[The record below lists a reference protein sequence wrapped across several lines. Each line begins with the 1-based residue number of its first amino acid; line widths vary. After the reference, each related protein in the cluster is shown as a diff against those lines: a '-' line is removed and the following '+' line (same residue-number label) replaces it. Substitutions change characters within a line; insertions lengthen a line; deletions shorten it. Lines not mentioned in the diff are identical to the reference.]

1 MREAFIKLRRGLASA
16 ERVIFA
22 ALLIPA
28 FLCTASKAGEEF
40 RRGVVLESVACQES
54 AGQAYALFL
63 PSSYSAEKRWPILYA
78 FDPAARGRVPVERF
92 REAAEKYGYIVVG
105 SNNSRNGPVKA
116 SLEALDAMWRDTH
129 SRFAVD
135 DERVYM
141 TGFSGGARVALQAAT
156 LCEKCVAGVI
166 ACGAGFDQ
174 ASPHTKSMGFAVFA
188 TVGVDD
194 FNYPELA
201 ELNLQLERIGVPRR
215 VATFE
220 GGHSWPP
227 AELCDEALLWM
238 ELQAMQGGRRAKD
251 EAFIRDSFDKA
262 VKRAHWLSEQKKFY
276 EAYALYQSLAESY
289 RGLIE
294 TGEVE
299 RRATELKASKEVKER
314 IREERSQLER
324 QRGLGAEVVRLAQR
338 LNNPEERDNALSDL
352 RRLLADL
359 RKKGEGA
366 EDTGER
372 RVARRTLRQA
382 FAQFY
387 EGGTIK
393 YAKDRQA
400 ARQQLEVAAEVAP
413 RDPAVFYQL
422 AILYAQGGEKRKAL
436 DALRRSVENGLKD
449 PALIE
454 GNKELAR
461 LRDEAEYRKIID
473 ALKTK

>member
-1 MREAFIKLRRGLASA
+1 MTEAFKKLERLLMSGRRVL
-16 ERVIFA
+16 FA
-22 ALLIPA
+22 ALLLVLFFHPSRA
-28 FLCTASKAGEEF
+28 EEIA
-40 RRGVVLESVACQES
+40 RGVVLERVACQETS
-54 AGQAYALFL
+54 GQTYALFL
-63 PSSYSAEKRWPILYA
+63 PSSYSTGKRWPVVYA

-92 REAAEKYGYIVVG
+92 KEAAEKYGYIIVG

-116 SLEALDAMWRDTH
+116 SIEAFDAMWRDTH
-129 SRFAVD
+129 ARFAID
-135 DERVYM
+135 DERVYT
-141 TGFSGGARVALQAAT
+141 TGFSGGARVASLAAT

-166 ACGAGFDQ
+166 ACGAGFNQ
-174 ASPHTKSMGFAVFA
+174 AYPPTKSTRFAVFA

-201 ELNLQLERIGVPRR
+201 ELGVQLERNGIPHR

-220 GGHSWPP
+220 GGHAWPP

-238 ELQAMQGGRRAKD
+238 ELQAMQRGRKAKD
-251 EAFIRDSFDKA
+251 EALVRDSFDKA
-262 VKRAHWLSEQKKFY
+262 MERARALSEQKKFY

-289 RGLIE
+289 KGLIE
-294 TGEVE
+294 TTAVE
-299 RRATELKASKEVKER
+299 SKAAELKASREVKER
-314 IREERSQLER
+314 IKEERSQLER
-324 QRGLGAEVVRLAQR
+324 QRALGAEVVRLAQL
-338 LNNPEERDNALSDL
+338 LNNADERNNALADL

-359 RKKGEGA
+359 RKKGEAA

-387 EGGTIK
+387 EGGTIE

-413 RDPAVFYQL
+413 REAAVFYQL

-473 ALKTK
+473 TLKTK